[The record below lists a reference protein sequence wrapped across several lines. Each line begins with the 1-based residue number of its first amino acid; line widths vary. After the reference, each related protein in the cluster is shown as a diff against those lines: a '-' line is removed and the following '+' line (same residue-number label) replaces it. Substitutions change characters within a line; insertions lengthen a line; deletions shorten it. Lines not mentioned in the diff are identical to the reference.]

1 MCSLYE
7 VIGIG
12 ENDGEIMGC
21 YTLKELTEK
30 IIREYYIDDVPYR
43 LISQNIARASLRHS
57 VLFKKFRVE
66 RIDMSVD
73 LVPMTLPDYI
83 EWCKFEK
90 VSPWLKTSLLAYCV
104 SVITYGG

>member
-7 VIGIG
+7 IVGIK

-30 IIREYYIDDVPYR
+30 IIREYYIDDVLYR
-43 LISQNIARASLRHS
+43 LISQHIGRASLRHS

-66 RIDMSVD
+66 RIDMSNEP
-73 LVPMTLPDYI
+73 VPNTVPDYI
-83 EWCKFEK
+83 EYCKFEK
-90 VSPWLKTSLLAYCV
+90 ISPCRETSLLAYYD
-104 SVITYGG
+104 SVAKYGG

>member
-7 VIGIG
+7 IIGIK
-12 ENDGEIMGC
+12 ENDGEILGC

-30 IIREYYIDDVPYR
+30 IMQEYYSDERTYR
-43 LISQNIARASLRHS
+43 RIANDIGRASLRHS

-66 RIDMSVD
+66 RIDMSDD

-90 VSPWLKTSLLAYCV
+90 ISPWLKTSLLAYCV